1 MGLRRFL
8 VPPQGRCRF
17 HAIPNCPDQKNIPLA
32 ELKDTCD
39 DPLINQIVYS
49 YIPSSWHQEKTTDPV
64 ISLSNPSRKKNKTHK
79 KPTPKRKFT
88 LNETFEVSKKSHST
102 KNHKKKRPKPQWP
115 PQDLFSWAD
124 RDAPQSWSNHVLQS
138 IQPTDTLRP
147 WGSVKGGPN
156 GSVSWLLVY

>member
-17 HAIPNCPDQKNIPLA
+17 HPIKIYPCQNSRTLVTIDKSNRF
-32 ELKDTCD
+32 K
-39 DPLINQIVYS
+39 S
-49 YIPSSWHQEKTTDPV
+49 YIPISLLPGIRKKTTDPV

-88 LNETFEVSKKSHST
+88 LNETFEVLKKVT
-102 KNHKKKRPKPQWP
+102 PQKITKKRPKPQWP
-115 PQDLFSWAD
+115 PQDLFSWED